1 MMNRALIVAG
11 LAISTRLL
19 WGQAQSATGAAPK
32 FEVAS
37 IRPSADCDAAGRRGG
52 AASPSPGR
60 LTVTCLPVALL
71 IQSAYGRYANGH
83 LNSGLPLP
91 ISGGPAWIDSNRY
104 DINAKAEDNASLEM
118 MSGPMMQAL
127 LEDRFK
133 LKIHPETREIPV
145 YALTVE
151 KGGLKLHPL
160 EPESCPPRMAQADLV
175 ALLQSGKAPP
185 KFCGSVRF
193 GKGTADFRGMTL
205 DEFSK
210 NLGRVLDR
218 PIIEKTGIAGLFDLH
233 LEFAPDE
240 TTPGLL
246 PGGAL
251 HFTDTP
257 AIDPP
262 GGPSIF
268 TAMQEQLG
276 LKLEPSK
283 GSGEFLIIDS
293 VERPSNN

>member
-11 LAISTRLL
+11 LAISTSLL
-19 WGQAQSATGAAPK
+19 LGQTATPK

-60 LTVTCLPVALL
+60 LTVTCLPLALL
-71 IQSAYGRYANGH
+71 IQSAYDRYADGH
-83 LNSGLPLP
+83 LNSGLPIP
-91 ISGGPAWIDSNRY
+91 ITGGPAWIDSSRY

-118 MSGPMMQAL
+118 MSGPMLQAL

-133 LKIHPETREIPV
+133 LKLHRETREIPV
-145 YALTVE
+145 YALTVA
-151 KGGLKLHPL
+151 KGGFKLHQL
-160 EPESCPPRMAQADLV
+160 EDGSCPPAMSSADTV
-175 ALLQSGKAPP
+175 ALLQAGKALP
-185 KFCGSVRF
+185 KFCGSTLL
-193 GKGTADFRGMTL
+193 GKNTADFRGMSI

-218 PIIEKTGIAGLFDLH
+218 PIVEKTGIAGLFDFH

-240 TTPGLL
+240 ATPLFFRFN
-246 PGGAL
+246 AL
-251 HFTDTP
+251 RAAAGD
-257 AIDPP
+257 DPP

-276 LKLEPSK
+276 LKLEPAK
-283 GSGEFLIIDS
+283 GPGEFLIIDS
-293 VERPSNN
+293 VERPSDN

>member
-1 MMNRALIVAG
+1 MAELIRTAYVMFADG
-11 LAISTRLL
+11 HYNPYGSA
-19 WGQAQSATGAAPK
+19 QA
-32 FEVAS
+32 
-37 IRPSADCDAAGRRGG
+37 
-52 AASPSPGR
+52 
-60 LTVTCLPVALL
+60 
-71 IQSAYGRYANGH
+71 
-83 LNSGLPLP
+83 
-91 ISGGPAWIDSNRY
+91 SGGPAWANSARY
-104 DINAKAEDNASLEM
+104 DINAEAEDNASAEM
-118 MSGPMMQAL
+118 MQGPMLRAL
-127 LEDRFK
+127 LEDRFQLK
-133 LKIHPETREIPV
+133 LHRETREIPV
-145 YALTVE
+145 YALTVA
-151 KGGLKLHPL
+151 KGGLKLHAL
-160 EPESCPPRMAQADLV
+160 EPGSCPPRMAQADLL

-193 GKGTADFRGMTL
+193 GKGTAEFRGMTL

-218 PIIEKTGIAGLFDLH
+218 PIVEKTGIAGLFDLH

-251 HFTDTP
+251 HFTDAP

-262 GGPSIF
+262 GGPSLF

-283 GSGEFLIIDS
+283 GPGEFLIIDS
-293 VERPSNN
+293 VERPSDN